1 MSSTSS
7 LLPKPGYLMDL
18 EPEFCDLKKYT
29 ATIINSLFIEVI
41 HSYAAS
47 YMLWELPY
55 FNIKDSIPFST
66 QYRPFTHEFSHLF

>member
-18 EPEFCDLKKYT
+18 EPEFYDLKKYT

-41 HSYAAS
+41 H
-47 YMLWELPY
+47 
-55 FNIKDSIPFST
+55 T
-66 QYRPFTHEFSHLF
+66 